1 MTLLDSD
8 SGNLGADPEPGL
20 QEVHPAAQSPRRL
33 DPLAPILALGRRQV
47 RVGLLIGIAGALF
60 VHGAAAGRGLSTLVH
75 LSRFAAIVD
84 AGVAERM
91 AATYNVDVTPPPEA
105 EVPETP
111 EPEPEPEPEKVVQPK
126 EEPPPD
132 SDNPYVD
139 QPPEAAE
146 AGKVL
151 TAEPDPDAP
160 LDLTDKG
167 FVTGSG
173 DRYAG
178 GTTASDGTSKTAV
191 RNLKANK
198 GGKPGG
204 TGTKPAAGP
213 SGPKKENLAKAA
225 GLLGG
230 GSWNDCG
237 FPPEADMDQVD
248 YGIVTLTVTVGTNG
262 RAKSVSV
269 IADPGHGFGR
279 LARSCAMRK
288 SYTPGLDQ
296 NGKPTVKTTPP
307 IRVRFTR

>member
-1 MTLLDSD
+1 MTLLDPD
-8 SGNLGADPEPGL
+8 SPSSERRADK
-20 QEVHPAAQSPRRL
+20 AAGTAPRQAGST
-33 DPLAPILALGRRQV
+33 DPLAPIFALGRRQV
-47 RVGLLIGIAGALF
+47 RVGILIGLAGALF
-60 VHGAAAGRGLSTLVH
+60 VHGAAGAKGLRTLVH

-84 AGVAERM
+84 SGVAERM
-91 AATYNVDVTPPPEA
+91 RATYAVDVEKPPEA
-105 EVPETP
+105 EVPE
-111 EPEPEPEPEKVVQPK
+111 EPEPEPEEDEDKPVVKQ
-126 EEPPPD
+126 EAEDEPS

-139 QPPEAAE
+139 NPPEAAE

-151 TAEPDPDAP
+151 TAEADPDAP

-191 RNLKANK
+191 RNRKAKK
-198 GGKPGG
+198 GGVPGG
-204 TGTKPAAGP
+204 KGTKPGTGKA
-213 SGPKKENLAKAA
+213 SGGGTKKKLSRPA

-248 YGIVTLTVTVGTNG
+248 YGIVTLAVTVGTNG
-262 RAKSVSV
+262 RAKRVSV
-269 IADPGHGFGR
+269 LSDPGHGFGR

-288 SYTPGLDQ
+288 RYTPGLDA
-296 NGKPTVKTTPP
+296 NGKPTVKSTPP
-307 IRVRFTR
+307 IHVRFTR

>member
-1 MTLLDSD
+1 MTLLDTD
-8 SGNLGADPEPGL
+8 SPSSERRAEKAVGKAMRQPG
-20 QEVHPAAQSPRRL
+20 ST
-33 DPLAPILALGRRQV
+33 DPLAPIFALGRRQV
-47 RVGLLIGIAGALF
+47 RVGILIGLAGALF
-60 VHGAAAGRGLSTLVH
+60 VHGAAGARGLRTLVH

-84 AGVAERM
+84 QGVTERM
-91 AATYNVDVTPPPEA
+91 AATFAVDMEPAPEA
-105 EVPETP
+105 EVPEEPLP
-111 EPEPEPEPEKVVQPK
+111 EPEEEDKPVVKQEAE
-126 EEPPPD
+126 EEPS

-139 QPPEAAE
+139 NPPEAAE

-191 RNLKANK
+191 RNRKAKK
-198 GGKPGG
+198 GGVPGG
-204 TGTKPAAGP
+204 KGTKPGTGKP
-213 SGPKKENLAKAA
+213 SGRPKKKLSRPA

-248 YGIVTLTVTVGTNG
+248 YGIVTLAVTVGTNG
-262 RAKSVSV
+262 RAKRVSV
-269 IADPGHGFGR
+269 LSDPGHGFGR

-288 SYTPGLDQ
+288 RYTPGLDA
-296 NGKPTVKTTPP
+296 NGKPTVKSTPP